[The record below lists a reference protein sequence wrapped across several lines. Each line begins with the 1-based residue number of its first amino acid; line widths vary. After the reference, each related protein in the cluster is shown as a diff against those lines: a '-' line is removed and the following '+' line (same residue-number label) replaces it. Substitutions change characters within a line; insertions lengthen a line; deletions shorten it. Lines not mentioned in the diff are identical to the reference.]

1 LTAQQQGIL
10 QEVLAGKSV
19 FVTGSAGTGKSVL
32 VRAIIAEFGRRESA
46 RIAKKKAG
54 EEVKAQNWRLGV
66 TSSTGLSAL

>member
-1 LTAQQQGIL
+1 
-10 QEVLAGKSV
+10 
-19 FVTGSAGTGKSVL
+19 VTGSAGTGKSVL